1 MELTYNLITRRC
13 STVPRLRY
21 VDTPEMLRITLAGR
35 AVRPAFRWRA
45 AISTLR
51 SVDDACVVARINEG
65 IELTASTLTV
75 PADVFFT
82 TFRDAVARH
91 PDGRKMFLAI
101 YGLDERDHTA
111 EYVEFRV
118 EGLPAIDPP
127 DGPPKTLPDRPGGV
141 YLTRDEIVVLIEE
154 HAIGGGLTIIADPVI
169 ELAVADEVWG
179 DCRYLDDTFRQLSFR
194 GRVRGLRRVR
204 LELVSI
210 NAAVAGN
217 IVLVP
222 VIDGVESEALVLPV
236 GAAPAEAAFD
246 LEIASGRL
254 ILRRD
259 TADERDT
266 LRDSGGAITA
276 VVLSVV
282 LEVQYDA

>member
-45 AISTLR
+45 AISTSR

-65 IELTASTLTV
+65 ISVTGSTLTV

-91 PDGRKMFLAI
+91 PDGRKMFLAV
-101 YGLDERDHTA
+101 YGLDERDHTV
-111 EYVEFRV
+111 EYIEFRV

-141 YLTRDEIVVLIEE
+141 YLTRDEIVALIEE
-154 HAIGGGLTIIADPVI
+154 HAAGPLAIVADPVT
-169 ELAVADEVWG
+169 EMPVYDEKWG
-179 DCRYLDDTFRQLSFR
+179 NCRYLDETFRHLRFAS
-194 GRVRGLRRVR
+194 RVCNLRAVGLEV
-204 LELVSI
+204 VSC
-210 NAAVAGN
+210 NAAITGN
-217 IVLVP
+217 IVLRAVM
-222 VIDGVESEALVLPV
+222 DGIEQPEQIIVPV
-236 GAAPAEAAFD
+236 GAKPAVVEFP
-246 LEIASGRL
+246 LEMTGELAL
-254 ILRRD
+254 VRD
-259 TADERDT
+259 CADEADT
-266 LRDSGGAITA
+266 LKDGGAVTA
-276 VVLSVV
+276 IVLNVYLKV
-282 LEVQYDA
+282 DYA